1 MGLSPLSLVSLFGVE
16 HVLHAK
22 GKCRAEA
29 QGFQVTLA
37 VGQLSKG
44 VDAKKPACIAFFGC

>member
-22 GKCRAEA
+22 GKCQAEA
-29 QGFQVTLA
+29 QSFQVTLA
-37 VGQLSKG
+37 VGQLSKR
-44 VDAKKPACIAFFGC
+44 VDAKKPACIAFYCY